1 MNGPLRQIGIAVAAG
16 LALGACGGERQPI
29 PRAQAAALIADLE
42 EAQRRVDAG
51 ACGDVEKGTFVRL
64 DRRVE
69 RLPDDIDS
77 DVEQALRDGV
87 GHLKDVAE
95 EECAANRPA
104 RTTTPDPTPV
114 PSTTKPAP
122 TTSTTPPTDTPK
134 GKGKGSDEDEEAP
147 PSTEPPPPKD
157 PDPPAETPGGGTPA
171 QPEEQGKSGDGGT
184 AVVPAPVQRGLRA
197 LEREGRERLGR

>member
-1 MNGPLRQIGIAVAAG
+1 MRGPRRQLAIVTLAVV
-16 LALGACGGERQPI
+16 ALGGCGGEPRPI
-29 PRAQAAALIADLE
+29 PRGQADGLLADLE
-42 EAQRRVDAG
+42 EAKRRVDAG

-104 RTTTPDPTPV
+104 QTTTTAPTTV
-114 PSTTKPAP
+114 PSTTTRPAP
-122 TTSTTPPTDTPK
+122 VTSTTAPTDAPK
-134 GKGKGSDEDEEAP
+134 GKGKGGNEDEQAP
-147 PSTEPPPPKD
+147 TNTEPPPPKD
-157 PDPPAETPGGGTPA
+157 PDPPSDNPGGGAPS
-171 QPEEQGKSGDGGT
+171 QDGD
-184 AVVPAPVQRGLRA
+184 
-197 LEREGRERLGR
+197 EG

>member
-1 MNGPLRQIGIAVAAG
+1 MSGPLRQIGIAVAAG
-16 LALGACGGERQPI
+16 LALGACGSERQPI

-134 GKGKGSDEDEEAP
+134 GKGSDEDEEAP

-197 LEREGRERLGR
+197 LEREGRERLGL